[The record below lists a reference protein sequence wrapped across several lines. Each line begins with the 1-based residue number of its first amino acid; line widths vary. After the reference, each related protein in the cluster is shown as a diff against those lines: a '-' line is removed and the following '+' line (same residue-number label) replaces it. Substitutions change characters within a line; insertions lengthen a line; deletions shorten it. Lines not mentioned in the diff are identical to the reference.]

1 MTVWRKRE
9 QCPPHQR
16 DKQEAGSRKQ
26 EAGSRKQ
33 EAGSR
38 KQEAGSRKQEAGSRK
53 QERLTKTDGL
63 PNIT

>member
-1 MTVWRKRE
+1 MTPSIK
-9 QCPPHQR
+9 
-16 DKQEAGSRKQ
+16 KI
-26 EAGSRKQ
+26 SRKQ

-53 QERLTKTDGL
+53 QERLTETDDL